1 MSTTPKFSNMP
12 NPCPQPLSFPHWYMH
27 VSTVFT
33 WFSNGTT
40 DKKPTIKQPKTSLQ
54 PLRGEKSQRVRS
66 CHRCVVLPAQK
77 KKQSTSNNEPE
88 NKRNKQTRKNPPQK
102 KENTKKKQ
110 MQMTQPNGACYMFCV
125 FLLCFFVGE
134 FYPKTWKITAKVG
147 LQRAN

>member
-12 NPCPQPLSFPHWYMH
+12 NPCPQPLNFPHWYMH

-77 KKQSTSNNEPE
+77 KTINIKQRTW
-88 NKRNKQTRKNPPQK
+88 KQKKQTNK
-102 KENTKKKQ
+102 KEPTPKKRKHKKKQ

>member
-77 KKQSTSNNEPE
+77 KNNQHQTTNLKTKETTKQERTHP
-88 NKRNKQTRKNPPQK
+88 KKKKTQK
-102 KENTKKKQ
+102 KQ
-110 MQMTQPNGACYMFCV
+110 LHMTQPNGACYMFCV

>member
-27 VSTVFT
+27 VSSVFT

-66 CHRCVVLPAQK
+66 CHRCVVLPAKKNNQHQTTNLKTKETNKQERTHPK
-77 KKQSTSNNEPE
+77 KKKTQ
-88 NKRNKQTRKNPPQK
+88 
-102 KENTKKKQ
+102 KKQ